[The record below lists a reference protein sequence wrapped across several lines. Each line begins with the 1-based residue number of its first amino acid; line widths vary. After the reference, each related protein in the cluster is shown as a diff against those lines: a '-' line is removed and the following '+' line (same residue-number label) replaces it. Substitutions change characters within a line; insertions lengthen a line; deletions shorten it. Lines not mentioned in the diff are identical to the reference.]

1 MIQQRC
7 CVGLRPCLWRNTSI
21 LKSSEYFKH
30 SQYTATPPGC
40 QSTPNDERTTYG
52 LSLTWRFWS
61 KESQVSRKQPQI
73 SGCLPWV
80 PLNTSS
86 TPYLSLH
93 LQLWPCT
100 WVQKV
105 LWMHLADIRCNSNS
119 QGFLPCTTLR
129 HFILIPKRRS
139 GWGYV
144 TGVRVRLPVQ
154 AQCWGWCWVE
164 QILQQE
170 PRGCSVSWT
179 PGTIRPKM
187 PHVRPNDATCVPHL
201 RCICIQVGGSVLR
214 TLEGFTRC
222 WYALCSSGGRSWE
235 THSICA
241 VSWAGHFPAPDRRG
255 FRYVEEE
262 AGADE
267 SMGDLSV
274 ISLGKN
280 ANPCAF
286 FTQETSWNFFFAFRD
301 EPHFSVWRQVMD
313 AWPNPGLMN

>member
-93 LQLWPCT
+93 LQLWSCT

-105 LWMHLADIRCNSNS
+105 LWLHLVDIWSNSNS

-129 HFILIPKRRS
+129 CFILIPKCRS
-139 GWGYV
+139 GWGFTIYIS
-144 TGVRVRLPVQ
+144 TTDTSK
-154 AQCWGWCWVE
+154 
-164 QILQQE
+164 QQNKPQNLIE
-170 PRGCSVSWT
+170 KWQRFCG
-179 PGTIRPKM
+179 
-187 PHVRPNDATCVPHL
+187 
-201 RCICIQVGGSVLR
+201 
-214 TLEGFTRC
+214 
-222 WYALCSSGGRSWE
+222 
-235 THSICA
+235 
-241 VSWAGHFPAPDRRG
+241 
-255 FRYVEEE
+255 
-262 AGADE
+262 
-267 SMGDLSV
+267 
-274 ISLGKN
+274 
-280 ANPCAF
+280 
-286 FTQETSWNFFFAFRD
+286 
-301 EPHFSVWRQVMD
+301 
-313 AWPNPGLMN
+313 